1 MIFKKTRKRRDILD
15 ALGQTSRAGGGP
27 DRCDGLRVVPVR
39 AIRASAIVD
48 SATAAATTATAVIIQ
63 GAVHR
68 QRRDRPRGYGADV
81 LLREPR
87 QVLQET
93 AEIQRIPE

>member
-1 MIFKKTRKRRDILD
+1 
-15 ALGQTSRAGGGP
+15 
-27 DRCDGLRVVPVR
+27 VVPVR

-48 SATAAATTATAVIIQ
+48 PAAAATAAATTAATAVVIQ

-87 QVLQET
+87 QMLQET